1 MYRELEELKE
11 TMTKCRDILA
21 IKLAEKKHLEFLE
34 EDITQKVE
42 EISQEIDIYNQV
54 RILLNQSADHGRK
67 QAQTQIEFLVTKAL
81 QYIFDNDHYFK
92 IEFNE
97 KSNRVE
103 ADFYVCTNYDSV
115 EIKTKPED
123 SRGGGVVDVV
133 ALALRIALLQT
144 YRPKLEGPLILDEP
158 GKHISEE
165 YIFKL
170 AKFLKS
176 ITETFD
182 RQIIMVTHNSYLME
196 SADKGMKIE
205 LNNGISCI
213 NNSY

>member
-1 MYRELEELKE
+1 MYTEMKVLKSNIA
-11 TMTKCRDILA
+11 KCKDYLA
-21 IKLAEKKHLEFLE
+21 IKLAEKRHLESLDVE
-34 EDITQKVE
+34 ITQQVE
-42 EISQEIDIYNQV
+42 MISKEIDIYNQV

-67 QAQTQIEFLVTKAL
+67 QAQMQIELLVTKAL
-81 QYIFDNDHYFK
+81 QYIFDDNHYFK
-92 IEFNE
+92 IEFSE

-103 ADFYVCTNYDSV
+103 ADFYVCTSYEGI
-115 EIKTKPED
+115 EIRTKPED
-123 SRGGGVVDVV
+123 ARGGGVVDVV

-182 RQIIMVTHNSYLME
+182 RQIIMVTHNSYLIE
-196 SADKGMKIE
+196 SADKGFKIE
-205 LNNGISCI
+205 LNNGISWI
-213 NNSY
+213 NNSN